1 MSLSSFPVRKGNGGL
16 SIRSG
21 SARGERIRAICKEES
36 NMKKHWLAWL
46 LAFCLTAALLPGQGP
61 EAKADGASVW
71 DGTAATEFAGG
82 RGTQDKPYIIQTA
95 QQLAYLAQT
104 VNSGTDYSEQYISLQ
119 ADLDLSRLPWTP
131 IGNGSNAQFKGK
143 FLGNAHTISN
153 LYINQ
158 PSVNVRGLFSYC
170 GGGSVVQ
177 NLRLTDISVTGN
189 TNIGGITGYLRGGT
203 IRNCNVSGSV
213 SGTEN
218 VGGIAGG
225 TNYISVSASVSRC
238 INNASVLA
246 NQGYSGGIVG
256 KNETLSSTISQ
267 CVNNGAVDSYG
278 DYAGGISGFSGTISN
293 CINTGNVGG
302 NATDRVGG
310 ICGSNTSVMDTS
322 VMNCANMGTVTSQGS
337 VYGIGYSA
345 ENCYNTGMVST
356 TSTSRDVTACSVAYA
371 SSYRRNCYTL
381 RYIAEEL
388 GESDGN
394 GLTLLEEMN
403 TPAFAATLN
412 RNIDTQRYSTWLQ
425 DANVYGGLPYFE
437 PRTVSGIAV
446 TRAPKKTA
454 YAAGD
459 MFDPS
464 QMTVT
469 ANCSDGSSYELSHN
483 ALTFFPNTPLAEGT
497 SSVTV
502 FYGTLTTTCAV
513 TVSAQ
518 SVSAYEIESV
528 EVKKTNGDALS
539 MIPTDDFLATVAIRR
554 VVGDDDGMVMLAA
567 YTAAGQFRGLMYV
580 RVDAPPDSTTYV
592 TLPVENPHGDV
603 ASLRAFVISS
613 LSDMRPLSVP
623 VLYPAA

>member
-1 MSLSSFPVRKGNGGL
+1 
-16 SIRSG
+16 
-21 SARGERIRAICKEES
+21 
-36 NMKKHWLAWL
+36 MKKHWLAWL

-82 RGTQDKPYIIQTA
+82 RGTRDKPYIIQTA

-104 VNSGTDYSEQYISLQ
+104 VNSGTDYSGQYISLQ

-131 IGNGSNAQFKGK
+131 IGNGSNAQFKGR

-158 PSVNVRGLFSYC
+158 PSANNQGLFGYC
-170 GGGSVVQ
+170 GEGSQ
-177 NLRLTDISVTGN
+177 IWQLRLTNISVTGN
-189 TNIGGITGYLRGGT
+189 TNVGAITGAITGYSSSAS
-203 IRNCNVSGSV
+203 IYDCNVSGSV
-213 SGTEN
+213 SGSEN
-218 VGGIAGG
+218 VGGIAGIAG
-225 TNYISVSASVSRC
+225 KSKTFISRC
-238 INNASVLA
+238 INNAAVSA
-246 NQGYSGGIVG
+246 NKNRAGGIAG
-256 KNETLSSTISQ
+256 CCYDGTSFGAASINL

-278 DYAGGISGFSGTISN
+278 DYVGGISGNTGETISN
-293 CINTGNVGG
+293 CINTGAIGG
-302 NATDRVGG
+302 NATNDVAG
-310 ICGSNTSVMDTS
+310 ICRNADSII
-322 VMNCANMGTVTSQGS
+322 NCANMGTVTSQGS

-356 TSTSRDVTACSVAYA
+356 TSTSRNVTAYSVADTNN
-371 SSYRRNCYTL
+371 RRNCYTL

-497 SSVTV
+497 SYVTV